1 MLSLVISFLKLIGVD
16 PYMFCNF
23 ISILV
28 VPFSVDVIVLELF

>member
-1 MLSLVISFLKLIGVD
+1 MLPLVISFLELIGVD
-16 PYMFCNF
+16 PSMFCNF

>member
-16 PYMFCNF
+16 PSMFCNF

-28 VPFSVDVIVLELF
+28 VAFLVDVIVV